1 MRFNM
6 TISRVEDFYAKIK
19 NMDGLKEIKKASLD
33 ELEYLNNNC
42 GSVGSLK
49 TTLSIYRSYL
59 SDHFGRKVVSKRKV
73 SDFLLGILKL
83 TKKQYIDYKLDYKE
97 KVKVDNNNLRKIY
110 NVDGYLDAAKSLLH
124 ATSYYD
130 RILGICALTGRRS
143 AEIGCTASFS
153 EPQDNTVM
161 FDGQLKTKGRK
172 DIMSFEIPILANFH
186 DLNKSLTSIREEKPI
201 FVNNPHKF
209 NKIASKE
216 LGIRARKHFSEY
228 VEGHLQVKD
237 LRAIYATIS
246 YENYLLS
253 CNNDFATMSHNAFFS
268 KILGHH
274 EHDLNTCNSYTD
286 FCIRR

>member
-1 MRFNM
+1 MG
-6 TISRVEDFYAKIK
+6 ISRVEDFYTKIR
-19 NMDGLKEIKKASLD
+19 NMDGLKDIKKAAVD
-33 ELEYLNNNC
+33 ELEYLNENC

-59 SDHFGRKVVSKRKV
+59 SDHLGKKRVSKKKV

-110 NVDGYLDAAKSLLH
+110 DVDGYLNKAKSLLH
-124 ATSYYD
+124 AISFYD
-130 RILGICALTGRRS
+130 RILGLCALTGRRS
-143 AEIGCTASFS
+143 AEIGCTADFY
-153 EPQDNTVM
+153 EPQDQSVM
-161 FDGQLKTKGRK
+161 FKGQLKTKGRT
-172 DIMSFEIPILANFH
+172 DIKPFEIPILANFH
-186 DLNKSLTSIREEKPI
+186 DLNKSLASVREEKTVFI
-201 FVNNPHKF
+201 NNPNKF
-209 NKIASKE
+209 NKVASKE

-228 VEGHLQVKD
+228 IEGHVQVKD
-237 LRAIYATIS
+237 LRAIYATIA